1 MLVLVLFALFFNV
14 TALEAGGPA
23 TQFWTQTPCWS
34 TGAFGRQQI
43 AEVKQKDE
51 KMKESEVSNPFLVLL
66 GLDVILAKGGS
77 CGKAFLHWE
86 GEQYSTGALLGL
98 ERQGAEVVHQVNI
111 RRGSFAG
118 CRNPL
123 TKITTQF

>member
-1 MLVLVLFALFFNV
+1 MLVLVLFALFLMSQPWRLVVLPRNFGHRLR
-14 TALEAGGPA
+14 A
-23 TQFWTQTPCWS
+23 
-34 TGAFGRQQI
+34 GAFGRQQI
-43 AEVKQKDE
+43 AEGKQKDE
-51 KMKESEVSNPFLVLL
+51 KMKKSEGSNPFLVLL

-111 RRGSFAG
+111 SRGSFAG